1 MNNATFIWIKFWSG
15 DTLFNKK
22 SSLELNST
30 RLPTQ
35 NNMTE
40 ASKTGRA
47 NWFEGYNAEND
58 GDVLASLPIGKVSEE
73 WEWLNHD

>member
-1 MNNATFIWIKFWSG
+1 M
-15 DTLFNKK
+15 FNKK
-22 SSLELNST
+22 SLLESNPT
-30 RLPTQ
+30 NLPTQ

-40 ASKTGRA
+40 TSKSPRE

-58 GDVLASLPIGKVSEE
+58 GDVLASLPISEASEE